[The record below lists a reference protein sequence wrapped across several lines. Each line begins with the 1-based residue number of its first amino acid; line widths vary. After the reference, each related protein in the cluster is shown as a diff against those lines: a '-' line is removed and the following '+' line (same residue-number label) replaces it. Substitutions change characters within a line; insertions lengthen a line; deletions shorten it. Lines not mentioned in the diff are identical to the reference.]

1 MGPPREGAGEYSACS
16 AQPKSPRRVP
26 GRAPRLANSPQAGAE
41 AREAC
46 VGCGV
51 ARPAWSL
58 GPLLNS
64 APRRRW
70 ATPGVPPPQIP
81 GGSGAG
87 KSSPCPACRARLP
100 AGIRQVDPGGCTFL
114 PAPDPLLL
122 LTLSQSPGAPP
133 VRVGSR
139 SLSPPNYLP
148 REVTVRILPGMRK
161 GGLGSAQCHIPRGGV
176 PT

>member
-1 MGPPREGAGEYSACS
+1 MRESTLLAPLSRKARGGYRGELRALQT
-16 AQPKSPRRVP
+16 ARRRGQRP
-26 GRAPRLANSPQAGAE
+26 GRRAWAAELPAPRGLWAPYLTAHP
-41 AREAC
+41 
-46 VGCGV
+46 V
-51 ARPAWSL
+51 ADGRLRVS
-58 GPLLNS
+58 
-64 APRRRW
+64 
-70 ATPGVPPPQIP
+70 PPPQIP